1 MIRPKSRL
9 RRAVEV
15 ECHSEGAQR
24 PWNLADYGMPI
35 KRQRLN
41 KPVTLSLTK
50 GLPSAVNSR
59 AIQRARLPDQILRLA
74 PLAQDDRNGRALRS
88 G

>member
-50 GLPSAVNSR
+50 GRR
-59 AIQRARLPDQILRLA
+59 AEKE
-74 PLAQDDRNGRALRS
+74 S
-88 G
+88 GPIRPA